1 MPYTT
6 LGFANRYTTKFAESI
21 NMEDE
26 VLRLLRENNTILRQ
40 IMAYIA
46 TKESSEYR
54 MNEDLRAFSINV
66 CADVFVEN
74 MEPEEKEELNNKITG
89 K

>member
-26 VLRLLRENNTILRQ
+26 VLRLLRENNTMLRQ

-46 TKESSEYR
+46 TKE
-54 MNEDLRAFSINV
+54 
-66 CADVFVEN
+66 
-74 MEPEEKEELNNKITG
+74 
-89 K
+89 

>member
-1 MPYTT
+1 M
-6 LGFANRYTTKFAESI
+6 
-21 NMEDE
+21 
-26 VLRLLRENNTILRQ
+26 LRQ